1 MARPPPGTLLTPR
14 VREPRSNKQTCAGNI
29 SAGLTFR
36 PTVGLTPI
44 LPGLRALSTPGGCL
58 RPSGGCVVKYRANLR
73 CSVPCGVVASVPL
86 PCIQHDH
93 WPNGNPPWPICPQ
106 FPLYPQVK
114 VKKKVFRHAH
124 NHPRISPERA
134 PGDPHPN
141 LDTPPPITPPKPLPY
156 TIQQVTNGNDTP
168 TLEAMNIYHDHRE
181 WLDNISPESSLTN
194 AARRIDTT
202 VGTLSR
208 FLKRNGNKFDADY
221 IIRIAIAYGIN
232 PAQALAETG
241 LIPEESLTVR
251 PPTAAEKRK
260 LLTELLN
267 EVDED

>member
-1 MARPPPGTLLTPR
+1 MTRP
-14 VREPRSNKQTCAGNI
+14 AH
-29 SAGLTFR
+29 SA
-36 PTVGLTPI
+36 
-44 LPGLRALSTPGGCL
+44 
-58 RPSGGCVVKYRANLR
+58 
-73 CSVPCGVVASVPL
+73 
-86 PCIQHDH
+86 
-93 WPNGNPPWPICPQ
+93 
-106 FPLYPQVK
+106 
-114 VKKKVFRHAH
+114 
-124 NHPRISPERA
+124 
-134 PGDPHPN
+134 
-141 LDTPPPITPPKPLPY
+141 PKPLPY

-168 TLEAMNIYHDHRE
+168 TLAAMNIYDDHRE

-208 FLKRNGNKFDADY
+208 FLKRNENKFDADY
-221 IIRIAIAYGIN
+221 IIRISIAYGIN

-251 PPTAAEKRK
+251 PPTTAEKRK

>member
-1 MARPPPGTLLTPR
+1 MTRP
-14 VREPRSNKQTCAGNI
+14 
-29 SAGLTFR
+29 
-36 PTVGLTPI
+36 
-44 LPGLRALSTPGGCL
+44 
-58 RPSGGCVVKYRANLR
+58 
-73 CSVPCGVVASVPL
+73 
-86 PCIQHDH
+86 
-93 WPNGNPPWPICPQ
+93 
-106 FPLYPQVK
+106 
-114 VKKKVFRHAH
+114 AH
-124 NHPRISPERA
+124 S
-134 PGDPHPN
+134 D
-141 LDTPPPITPPKPLPY
+141 PKPLPY

-241 LIPEESLTVR
+241 LIPAESLTVR
-251 PPTAAEKRK
+251 PPTTAEKRK

>member
-1 MARPPPGTLLTPR
+1 MATPCGQSVRKFRYIRRSRRRKKFPTLPSASPNLIRASAPEIIIRTLT
-14 VREPRSNKQTCAGNI
+14 
-29 SAGLTFR
+29 R
-36 PTVGLTPI
+36 PT
-44 LPGLRALSTPGGCL
+44 
-58 RPSGGCVVKYRANLR
+58 Y
-73 CSVPCGVVASVPL
+73 SV
-86 PCIQHDH
+86 
-93 WPNGNPPWPICPQ
+93 
-106 FPLYPQVK
+106 
-114 VKKKVFRHAH
+114 
-124 NHPRISPERA
+124 
-134 PGDPHPN
+134 
-141 LDTPPPITPPKPLPY
+141 PKPLPY
-156 TIQQVTNGNDTP
+156 TIHQVTNGNDTP
-168 TLEAMNIYHDHRE
+168 ILAYMNIYDDHRE

-221 IIRIAIAYGIN
+221 IIRISIAYGIN

-241 LIPEESLTVR
+241 LIPAESLTVR